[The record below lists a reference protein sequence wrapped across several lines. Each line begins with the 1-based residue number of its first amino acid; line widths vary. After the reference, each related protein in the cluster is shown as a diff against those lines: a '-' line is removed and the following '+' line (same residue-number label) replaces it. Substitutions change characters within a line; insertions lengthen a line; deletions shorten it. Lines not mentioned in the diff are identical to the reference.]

1 MKFILSIFE
10 FIRLLTNEF
19 LEYIYW
25 LVTCKIFLQD
35 MMFIDFSL
43 ICYIERIFKIAIL
56 IFKFKQNSRF
66 VKELTSRFSRLIIS
80 LVVWVSRKS
89 TVVGEISLPINRTNK
104 MNLD

>member
-56 IFKFKQNSRF
+56 IFKFKQNSRL

-89 TVVGEISLPINRTNK
+89 AVVG
-104 MNLD
+104 

>member
-19 LEYIYW
+19 LEFIYW

-89 TVVGEISLPINRTNK
+89 AVVG
-104 MNLD
+104 

>member
-66 VKELTSRFSRLIIS
+66 VKELTSRFLRLIIS

-89 TVVGEISLPINRTNK
+89 AVVGEISLPINRANK

>member
-19 LEYIYW
+19 LEYMYW

-89 TVVGEISLPINRTNK
+89 AVVG
-104 MNLD
+104 